1 MAAIIE
7 RPLPPILLEYA
18 AGTGVHRFEW
28 WCGENFRHSKGP
40 LAGRPLELEDHQWEW
55 FAEVYAVDE
64 DGSPYWK
71 TCVKIEPRKNG
82 KSTETSAAGGYEA
95 DESDETPIVGVAAT
109 SDDQAK
115 EVFDVIAASVL
126 ASPVL
131 SERFHVRDYD
141 GEIARTDGAGFIRRI
156 RMDWRRLHGKNLSKL
171 IADEIHAWS
180 TPNLRKCWE
189 ALTTG
194 EGARPDFQALC
205 ITTEGEPDPAGMS
218 ILGQIVHDNE
228 LYGDVEE
235 RPGLTISRNHDARVL
250 VYRYHAP
257 MPDAD
262 PDPVREAYRRWAQ
275 AKRDEA
281 PDAEVAEL
289 RAAYEAASD
298 RCVAAL
304 KLANPASWV
313 SKGYLA
319 RKVIDPKLSRAALL
333 RYHGCVAADEEDVF
347 IPTDVWAGLVDAD
360 AGRIAPGARVGL
372 GFDGSRSYDTTAAA
386 WATRLDDGRI
396 AVRTHVWSTR
406 QDVQHHAL
414 CDGKIDYAAVKAF
427 VIDDLLGQFDVA
439 DAAYDPRY
447 LVDTMEAVRD
457 ALPEARIA
465 EVEPQSKLMRDAIA
479 CFFELVDRGAL
490 VTDGDPVLAAHVA
503 AAKGSFDADRGWTVR
518 KRDQKKPIDAL
529 IAAIL
534 AVWRCSLAA
543 GDGEP
548 WFEVWE

>member
-1 MAAIIE
+1 MSALVE
-7 RPLPPILLEYA
+7 RPLPAPLREYA

-28 WCGENFRHSKGP
+28 WCGEHYRHSKGP
-40 LAGRPLELEDHQWEW
+40 KAGQPLELEDFQWEW
-55 FAEVYAVDE
+55 FAEVYAVDV

-82 KSTETSAAGGYEA
+82 KSTETSAAAGYEA
-95 DESDETPIVGVAAT
+95 DESEETPIVGVAAT

-115 EVFDVIAASVL
+115 EVFDVVAASVL
-126 ASPVL
+126 ASPHL
-131 SERFHVRDYD
+131 SDRFHVRDYD

-171 IADEIHAWS
+171 VADEIHAWS

-228 LYGDVEE
+228 LYGELEE

-262 PDPVREAYRRWAQ
+262 PEPVREAYRRWAQ
-275 AKRDEA
+275 AKRDEE
-281 PDAEVAEL
+281 PGQVVGEL
-289 RAAYEAASD
+289 RGEYEAASS

-304 KLANPASWV
+304 KLANPAPWV
-313 SKGYLA
+313 TEPYLA
-319 RKVIDPKLSRAALL
+319 RKVIDPKLSRSAVL

-347 IPTDVWAGLVDAD
+347 IPTGVWAGLVDAA
-360 AGRIAPGARVGL
+360 AGRIAAGARVGL

-386 WATRLDDGRI
+386 WASRLEDGRI
-396 AVRTHVWSTR
+396 AVQTRVWSTR
-406 QDVQHHAL
+406 QEAPHHEL
-414 CDGKIDYAAVKAF
+414 CDAKIDYAAVKAF
-427 VIDDLLGQFDVA
+427 IETGLFGRFDVT

-447 LVDTMEAVRD
+447 LVDTMEAVRRV
-457 ALPEARIA
+457 LPEARIA
-465 EVEPQSKLMRDAIA
+465 EVEPQSKLMRDALA
-479 CFFELVDRGAL
+479 CFFELVERGGL

-503 AAKGSFDADRGWTVR
+503 AAKGSFDPDRGWTVR
-518 KRDQKKPIDAL
+518 KRDQTKPIDAL
-529 IAAIL
+529 IAAVL
-534 AVWRCSLAA
+534 AVWRCSLDSGA
-543 GDGEP
+543 EP
-548 WFEVWE
+548 EMEVW